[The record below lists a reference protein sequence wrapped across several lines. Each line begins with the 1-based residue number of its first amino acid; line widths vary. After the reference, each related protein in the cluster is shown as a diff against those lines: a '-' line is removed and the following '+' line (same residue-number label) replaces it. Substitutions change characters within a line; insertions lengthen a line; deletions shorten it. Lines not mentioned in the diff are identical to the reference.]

1 MIRMNDFVAEPE
13 EVRTAM
19 LAAAAR
25 VFASGWYVL
34 GRECEAFERSW
45 ADACNVGHCVGV
57 GNGLDAI
64 ELALRA
70 LNIGAGDEVVTT
82 GMTAVAT
89 VLAITRAGAT
99 PVLADIAPG
108 TGLLDP
114 ASVERCLTERTRAV
128 VLVHLYG
135 QARDMDVWV
144 DLCRRNGVAL
154 IEDCAQAH
162 LARWSDRSVGSFG
175 TAGAFSFYPTKNLGA
190 VGDAGAVVSDD
201 AALAARVAR
210 LRNYGQSE
218 RYVHPE
224 LGMNSRLDELQAAIL
239 SARLPWLDSFTQRR
253 RAIARQYDTGIR
265 HPAVRTLLPAQSPQ
279 AHVHHLYVVCTDHRD
294 QLVAHLGQHGVSSLI
309 HYPIPVHKQASYAS
323 LQIDPKGL
331 PITEAHT
338 ATCLS
343 LPCHPQMSDDDVART
358 IAAVNG
364 FTPA

>member
-1 MIRMNDFVAEPE
+1 MIRMNDFAAEPDE
-13 EVRTAM
+13 LRAAM

-34 GRECEAFERSW
+34 GRECEAFEVKW
-45 ADACNVGHCVGV
+45 AETCDVGHCAGV

-70 LNIGAGDEVVTT
+70 LDIGAGDEVVTT

-89 VLAITRAGAT
+89 VLAVTRAGAT
-99 PVLADIAPG
+99 PVLADIEPG

-114 ASVERCLTERTRAV
+114 ASVERCLSSRTRAV

-135 QARDMDVWV
+135 QARQMDAWADV
-144 DLCRRNGVAL
+144 CQRHGVAL

-162 LARWSDRSVGSFG
+162 LARWSGRSVGSFG

-190 VGDAGAVVSDD
+190 VGDGGAFVSND
-201 AALAARVAR
+201 AALTARVAR

-239 SARLPWLDSFTQRR
+239 LSRLPWLEGFTQRR
-253 RAIARQYDTGIR
+253 RTIAERYDDEIR
-265 HPAVRTLLPAQSPQ
+265 HPAVRKLLPPQ
-279 AHVHHLYVVCTDHRD
+279 TPAAHVHHLYVVCSTQRD
-294 QLVAHLGQHGVSSLI
+294 RLAKHLADHGVQSLI
-309 HYPIPVHKQASYAS
+309 HYPIPVHKQAPYVA
-323 LQIDPKGL
+323 LRTDPRGL
-331 PITEAHT
+331 PHTEAHA

-343 LPCHPQMSDDDVART
+343 LPCHPQLSDDDVSRT
-358 IAAVNG
+358 IAAMNS
-364 FTPA
+364 FEHA